1 MTEERYIINSNYIL
15 VTILFLIVV
24 SIIGSFLDRNVAIF
38 ALSFIFISIGTIFL
52 SIINRVENIKNSVYI
67 FLIFFAI
74 YLFYTTLINFG
85 LVEVY
90 MTPYPFVE
98 SDEGLFYDGASD
110 IANKMRLGYKFDDIA
125 KLKGYLDLP
134 GSIYFNAYIA
144 ILANIFGAHT
154 IFTQK
159 VAVTLISAL
168 IPAMMYSISRLYL
181 SEKISIIVA
190 IIYGIFS
197 FVPYLSSLLLRD
209 VHIALMYIIT
219 FYIILDKLSIINLI
233 ILFFISIASCYYRE
247 QTGIFMVGF
256 TAIYFF
262 NFINFT
268 IKNNYIKLM
277 IYLSLLGGLTLLVLN
292 NQYIMEIFNQTVN
305 SSAEHTV
312 EQSSSGSMGAKI
324 AKLPFGLNVIA
335 LFGFSQIQPFP
346 PSLIFI
352 SKKGMFHFMY
362 LLAGIAWY
370 FGWGF
375 LLYGFFKNRVFF
387 KRLDLKLSLIFLFA
401 IIYLALIAVVEF
413 NQRRQMAVYPI
424 VYLFMVFSYLD
435 MIITQRTIV
444 WVRMLLLFLTLVL
457 VFNYLKL

>member
-90 MTPYPFVE
+90 MTPYSFVE

-144 ILANIFGAHT
+144 ILANIFGTHT

-233 ILFFISIASCYYRE
+233 ILFFISIASYYYRE

-292 NQYIMEIFNQTVN
+292 NQYIMEIFNQTIN

-435 MIITQRTIV
+435 MTITQRTIV

>member
-90 MTPYPFVE
+90 MTPYPFVDL
-98 SDEGLFYDGASD
+98 DEGLFYDGASD

-233 ILFFISIASCYYRE
+233 ILFFISIASYYYRE

-312 EQSSSGSMGAKI
+312 EQSSSGSMGTKI